1 MKKEA
6 KILAVASLVLAF
18 GTAVAYYN
26 TSSFGYDNANI
37 LTVTEES
44 VKVFDFNIRYED
56 LEKNAKKLKE
66 FAPKTFIS
74 I

>member
-6 KILAVASLVLAF
+6 KILAAASLVLAF

-66 FAPKTFIS
+66 FAPKNFIS